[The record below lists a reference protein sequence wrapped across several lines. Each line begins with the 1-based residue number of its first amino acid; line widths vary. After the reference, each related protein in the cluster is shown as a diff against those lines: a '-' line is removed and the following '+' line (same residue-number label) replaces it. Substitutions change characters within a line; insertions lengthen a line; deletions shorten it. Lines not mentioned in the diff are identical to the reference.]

1 MLSTKNIFLLLI
13 LLFYST
19 ILFSQESKT
28 SPEPENS
35 KSSETTEQLRKKA
48 EDFYSKGQINVI
60 GDNKESLKKIPG
72 SATVVSKKFL
82 EETQPVDAMEILR
95 RVPGASIRFQDA
107 AGLTPNIGFR
117 GVSNEESRKTLILED
132 GILTSLSPYG
142 QPESYYAPQ
151 IDRMQRVEVI
161 KGSGSILFG
170 PSTIGGIVN
179 FVTRKPPLKPTF
191 SNKSIGGENGYM
203 SNFAQYGG
211 TFGKTGVDVSY
222 LYKQGDGFRNYQG
235 FHLNDVSIK
244 LVHEISEKHTITFKT
259 GFQEQDAQSTYLGLT
274 QGLFWKNPK
283 INPAQFDRKYLN
295 RNSTVI
301 GHEFTITD
309 QMKLITRIYNNN
321 AVRNWQREDFAYN
334 NINTNGVAASPPS
347 DTFMTYSPGL
357 IGVRPGDVIYMRNSA
372 PLRNQNFATLGIESK
387 LEIQLKT
394 GSIKHEIDFGVR
406 AHGEKN
412 RVSTEAVPLPFL
424 KDGFPYSQQDRIA
437 KTYAVYLHDRIA
449 LTERFKIM
457 PGVRYEWIE
466 QGVYNKRRYAT
477 TQDVRNRIATNVG
490 DILFVNQGGESFTK
504 VLIPGFGMTYDITQ
518 TYTWFAGVHKG
529 FSPPTYGTAVS
540 PTGADYRLKAESSTN
555 YETGLRG
562 DITPYL
568 YTEFAVYILY
578 FQNQIINTNEIS
590 GDAGSR
596 PVNSGKSIHRG
607 SENTITFDFGKF
619 FNLSWNI
626 PLDLIYTYTN
636 AKSLTYTPFPYTT
649 NADGTINLL
658 LNQPAYYFD
667 EKFHL
672 VNRDTNRNFLP
683 YVPLNVYT
691 IALGANHKNGFY
703 IRGEYQYIGR
713 QFSDLAN
720 SPNESA
726 DGTRGIIPAV
736 GLVNAS
742 LGYKHPVRKWSIFV
756 TGKNLQDREYV
767 SGRLPIGIQP
777 GPFRQINFGISF
789 EL

>member
-1 MLSTKNIFLLLI
+1 MHLKNIQIGFICYFLF
-13 LLFYST
+13 LFHISAQEPKQNPDTKSLSEEEKKRIEKFEEYSST
-19 ILFSQESKT
+19 
-28 SPEPENS
+28 
-35 KSSETTEQLRKKA
+35 
-48 EDFYSKGQINVI
+48 KGQINVI
-60 GDNKESLKKIPG
+60 GSNKDSLKKIPG

-151 IDRMQRVEVI
+151 IDRMQRVEII

-179 FVTRKPPLKPTF
+179 FVTRRPPTTPTF

-211 TFGKTGVDVSY
+211 MFGKTGIDVSY
-222 LYKQGDGFRNYQG
+222 LHKQGDGFRDSQG
-235 FHLNDVSIK
+235 FKLDDVSVKII
-244 LVHEISEKHTITFKT
+244 HEINEKHSVTFKM
-259 GFQEQDAQSTYLGLT
+259 GYQVQDAQSTYLGLT
-274 QGLFWKNPK
+274 QGLFWKNPR
-283 INPAQFDRKYLN
+283 INPAAFDRKYLN

-301 GHEFTITD
+301 GHEYTISENTR
-309 QMKLITRIYNNN
+309 LITRVYTNN
-321 AVRNWQREDFAYN
+321 AVRNWQRQDFAYN
-334 NINTNGVAASPPS
+334 NTNTYGEAAQPPS
-347 DTFMTYSPGL
+347 DNFATFSPGI

-372 PLRNQNFATLGIESK
+372 PLRNQNFATTGIDIK
-387 LEIQLKT
+387 LETSFRT
-394 GSIKHEIDFGVR
+394 GELKHEVDAGIR
-406 AHGEKN
+406 AHHEKN
-412 RVSTEAVPLPFL
+412 RVSTEAVPYPFL
-424 KDGFPYSQQDRIA
+424 KDGFPYSQQDRNA
-437 KTYAVYLHDRIA
+437 KAYSIYAQDRIS
-449 LTERFKIM
+449 LTEKFKII

-477 TQDVRNRIATNVG
+477 SQDVTNRLASKTG
-490 DILFVNQGGESFTK
+490 EILFVNQGNESYTK
-504 VLIPGFGMTYDITQ
+504 ILLPGIGTTYDLTD
-518 TYTWFAGVHKG
+518 TFTWFTGVHRG

-540 PTGADYRLKAESSTN
+540 PTGTDYRLKAETSIN

-562 DITPYL
+562 DLTNYL
-568 YTEFAVYILY
+568 YAEVVGYVMY
-578 FQNQIINTNEIS
+578 FRDQIINTNEI
-590 GDAGSR
+590 GGEVGTR

-619 FNLSWNI
+619 FGWSWSV

-649 NADGTINLL
+649 NADGTV
-658 LNQPAYYFD
+658 Q
-667 EKFHL
+667 L
-672 VNRDTNRNFLP
+672 VNRPAFTLDEKGHLINNDTNGNQLP
-683 YVPLNVYT
+683 YVPMNVYT
-691 IALGANHKNGFY
+691 ASLGASHRNGFY
-703 IRGEYQYIGR
+703 MRGEYQYIDR
-713 QFSDLAN
+713 QYSDLIN
-720 SPNESA
+720 SPNETA
-726 DGTRGIIPAV
+726 DGNRGIIPAV

-742 LGYKHPVRKWSIFV
+742 LGYKDPVKKWSVFV

-767 SGRLPIGIQP
+767 SGRLPIGIHP
-777 GPFRQINFGISF
+777 GPFRQINFGVSF